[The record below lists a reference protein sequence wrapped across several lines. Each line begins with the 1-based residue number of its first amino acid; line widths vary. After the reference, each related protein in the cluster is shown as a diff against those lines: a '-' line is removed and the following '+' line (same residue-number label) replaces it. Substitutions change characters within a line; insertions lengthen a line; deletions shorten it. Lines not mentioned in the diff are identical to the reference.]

1 MNESVKYYLVLENR
15 PGDYNIIEINR
26 IPGYENYPTGSI
38 EAIDNFTKKYTE
50 TELRDLIIENNIVRD
65 AYVNG
70 AFRIVSDFKKTL
82 LPLTKERMDIIK
94 DFIAS
99 SDEIERSLKDKL
111 YGYYKKILEIFFEND
126 VVAIKLKEFKQ
137 ALNANNK
144 EEIFFL
150 LGKIPYYKGRE
161 IYFMLWKE
169 LMVRRETI
177 SRILEKNDKLNDVA

>member
-65 AYVNG
+65 EYVNG
-70 AFRIVSDFKKTL
+70 IFKIISDSKKTL
-82 LPLTKERMDIIK
+82 LPLTKERMDVIK
-94 DFIAS
+94 DFMAS
-99 SDEIERSLKDKL
+99 SEEIERPLKDKL
-111 YGYYKKILEIFFEND
+111 YGYYKKILETFLDND
-126 VVAIKLKEFKQ
+126 MLNIKLKEFKK
-137 ALNANNK
+137 ALNENNK
-144 EEIFFL
+144 EDIFFL

-169 LMVRRETI
+169 LMVRKESI
-177 SRILEKNDKLNDVA
+177 SRTLEKNDKLNDVA